1 MSEKEELTTKTA
13 AEEPQEA
20 SEQKDLEPKTQEKK
34 RSRSKKAAEKPLS
47 NRKRKMQD
55 ARFQKN
61 PKGRYVSIKKRENGK
76 KNVQAR
82 AIKLGRKMLG
92 FQGRMILLGKGEEGI
107 ALVDMCKQIRE
118 ALKSGKT
125 DEEAEALL
133 SLVAVEMCKKFK
145 DCKKCEEEVKEA
157 VKEEIKPEGA

>member
-13 AEEPQEA
+13 QEEKPQEA

-55 ARFQKN
+55 SRFEKN

-118 ALKSGKT
+118 TLKAGKT
-125 DEEAEALL
+125 DEEAEAFL
-133 SLVAVEMCKKFK
+133 SGVAKEMCKKFK
-145 DCKKCEEEVKEA
+145 DCKKCEEKVKEA
-157 VKEEIKPEGA
+157 IEAEVKKED